1 MNLLNLYDI
10 AEKNNIT
17 IDFFDTKEIKAFS
30 IPGAIVLNADKH
42 QTQCEIKTSLAHEL
56 GHHMKNAFYNITSTF
71 ETRGRQEERAKRWAV
86 ENVITY
92 DKLNEAIK
100 IGIREI
106 WELADYFN
114 VTEDFIRDA
123 VGVFKLQGYEI

>member
-1 MNLLNLYDI
+1 
-10 AEKNNIT
+10 
-17 IDFFDTKEIKAFS
+17 
-30 IPGAIVLNADKH
+30 
-42 QTQCEIKTSLAHEL
+42 
-56 GHHMKNAFYNITSTF
+56 FYNITSTF
-71 ETRGRQEERAKRWAV
+71 ETMGRQEERAKRWAV

-100 IGIREI
+100 KGIREI